1 MADQPKPLQV
11 EDGDFKGWF
20 LSPFHDDYV
29 NHIGPFYYL
38 PGADGTMQVAL
49 KVEQR
54 HLNGGGIMHGGC
66 LLSLADTALYV
77 FALDNLQTSGGV
89 TMQLD
94 AQFLS
99 PGNLGDIVI
108 ATGEITRAGQSTI
121 FGRGQIKVGD
131 RMVMTFSGVIKRASK
146 SGA

>member
-1 MADQPKPLQV
+1 MADEPKPV
-11 EDGDFKGWF
+11 HIEDGDFKGWF
-20 LSPFHDDYV
+20 LSPFRDDYV
-29 NHIGPFYYL
+29 NHIGPFYYQ
-38 PGADGTMQVAL
+38 PDAEGHMQVAL
-49 KVEQR
+49 KVEPR

-77 FALDNLQTSGGV
+77 FALDSLRTSGGV

-99 PGNLGDIVI
+99 PGMLGDTVI
-108 ATGEITRAGQSTI
+108 ATGEITRAGKSTI
-121 FGRGQIKVGD
+121 FGRGQIKVGE
-131 RMVMTFSGVIKRASK
+131 RMVMSFSGVIKRANT

>member
-1 MADQPKPLQV
+1 MADQIKPV
-11 EDGDFKGWF
+11 EVTDGEFKGWF
-20 LSPFHDDYV
+20 LSPFHDNYV
-29 NHIGPFYYL
+29 NLIGPFYYK
-38 PGADGTMQVAL
+38 PDTDGRMQVAL
-49 KVEQR
+49 KVEER

-77 FALDNLQTSGGV
+77 FALDNLKTSGGV

-94 AQFLS
+94 SHFLS
-99 PGNLGDIVI
+99 PANLGDIIV
-108 ATGEITRAGQSTI
+108 ATGEITRAGKSTI

-131 RMVMTFSGVIKRASK
+131 RMVMMFSGVIKRSSR